1 MDAVIVGFR
10 SVIVCVTVFCGLAKI
25 IRVSSVSDNAAA
37 ASIGSPGDDRPCWS
51 YALNARAVSNFLPV
65 RLRRLLWCRGGGR
78 RQSRCQT
85 MIVSNFIDSIPPL
98 LGSDQYADVFG
109 VEPEIQGFQGIFMVE
124 KTPLLAT
131 S

>member
-1 MDAVIVGFR
+1 MLLPPVLVVQAMTAHVGPTPSTR
-10 SVIVCVTVFCGLAKI
+10 GPSVIFSPCAFGACFGAAVADAAK
-25 IRVSSVSDNAAA
+25 AA
-37 ASIGSPGDDRPCWS
+37 
-51 YALNARAVSNFLPV
+51 VK
-65 RLRRLLWCRGGGR
+65 
-78 RQSRCQT
+78 T